1 MPFGYKIGG
10 FLEFPNFLLIVDLT
24 RRMKTTSEENILW
37 KLLVNNSTKESLS
50 FRFLGSKVR
59 MLENKNCGVS

>member
-1 MPFGYKIGG
+1 MPFECKIGG
-10 FLEFPNFLLIVDLT
+10 FLEFLSFLLIGDLT

-37 KLLVNNSTKESLS
+37 KLFVNNSTKESLS
-50 FRFLGSKVR
+50 FSFLGSKVR